1 MPWPLPTP
9 AAISDQLATT
19 LEQSLGPLAPDGQVD
34 ARSPN
39 TVLGVLARVLGLSQ
53 WQLHLHLRAIADDT
67 MVDTAG
73 EEILPRHA
81 AIWGVTRIP
90 AAAAAGSATVAGTNG
105 TVIPSGTALLGPA
118 DAAYST
124 TASAT
129 ISGGVATLAV
139 AADVPGTAGNADAG
153 AILRLVSP
161 VAGLSPQTATVA
173 AGGLTGGL
181 AEETLEAWRA
191 RVLAR
196 IRARSKGGTA
206 SDYEQWARRAPNIG
220 QVAVRQEWVGPGTV
234 GVIFALA
241 NGTAPGPTDIAR
253 VEAEIAAD
261 RPVTAQVFVLGASI
275 VTRALTLEIQP
286 DTTAVRNAIT
296 AAFAAFLAREP
307 GIGGT
312 IRLSRLSEALSSAT
326 DEYAHRIVSPAA
338 DVVLTSAQLAVPGT
352 ITWQA
357 WS

>member
-1 MPWPLPTP
+1 MPWPLPAP
-9 AAISDQLATT
+9 AEISDQLAGT
-19 LEQSLGPLAPDGQVD
+19 LEQALGPLAPDGQVD

-39 TVLGVLARVLGLSQ
+39 TLLGVLARTLGLAQ
-53 WQLHLHLRAIADDT
+53 WQLHLHLRTIADDL
-67 MVDTAG
+67 MPDTAG

-81 AIWGVTRIP
+81 AVWGVSRIP

-118 DAAYST
+118 DATYAT

-129 ISGGVATLAV
+129 ISGGTATLAV
-139 AADVPGTAGNADAG
+139 AADVAGTAGNADAG

-161 VAGLSPQTATVA
+161 IAGLSPQTATVA
-173 AGGLTGGL
+173 AGGLAGGL
-181 AEETLEAWRA
+181 AEETLEAWRS

-206 SDYEQWARRAPNIG
+206 TDYEQWARRAPNIG

-234 GVIFALA
+234 GLIFAMA
-241 NGTAPGPTDIAR
+241 GGTAPSAPDIAR
-253 VEAEIAAD
+253 VEAEIAVD
-261 RPVTAQVFVLGASI
+261 RPVTAQVFVVGATI
-275 VTRALTLEIQP
+275 VTRALTLQIQP
-286 DTTAVRNAIT
+286 DTTAVRAAIT

-312 IRLSRLSEALSSAT
+312 ISLSRLSEALSSAA
-326 DEYAHRIVSPAA
+326 DEYAHRIVSPSA
-338 DVVLTSAQLAVPGT
+338 DVVLTSAQLAVPGA